1 MAGGARAAAARLV
14 ERALASRAP
23 LERIL
28 EPEATRLA
36 ERDRARLRDLVLGA
50 LRWLARLDSVLAAAS
65 GRRLERIDSRL
76 LAPLRIAAYEL
87 LFDPRVPD
95 YAAVSEAVDEVRRRA
110 GRRGAG
116 FANGVLRKIAERR
129 DPAAWP
135 LPGGDAA
142 ARLACETSHPEF
154 LVGRWLARFGSEA
167 TRALLAAD
175 NGPRPLGL
183 LAFADRGGREA
194 LAERLAEEGIETRP
208 SALAATGLLIV
219 AGEPLRSRA
228 FERGDLYVQDPASQA
243 AAQIP
248 PPRAAERI
256 LDAAAAP
263 GGKSFALLAAE
274 PRAWVVAADLAVE
287 RLGRLC
293 ANLARLGRALPVA
306 ISDAARP
313 AFAPAFDRVVLD
325 LPCSGTGTLRQ
336 HPELKW
342 RLSPAEIGRL
352 AEQSL
357 ALLSGVAPLVRP
369 GGLLVASSCSLEPEE
384 NEEVVDRFLSE
395 SAGRHG
401 FALLP
406 LDGALPET
414 QAVGLFGPGRW
425 RVPTTA
431 EHDGFTVQV
440 LRRSEER

>member
-1 MAGGARAAAARLV
+1 MGKVRAAAGRLV

-23 LERIL
+23 LERL
-28 EPEATRLA
+28 LAPELAGLA

-50 LRWLARLDSVLAAAS
+50 LRWLARLDGVVAAAS
-65 GRRLERIDSRL
+65 GRPLGRIDRRL

-95 YAAVSEAVDEVRRRA
+95 YAAVSEAVEEARRRT

-135 LPGGDAA
+135 PAGDDEA

-154 LVGRWLARFGSEA
+154 LVRRWLARFGRQA

-183 LAFADRGGREA
+183 LAFADRGGREV
-194 LAERLAEEGIETRP
+194 LAERLAGEGVETRP
-208 SALAATGLLIV
+208 SELAPTGLLVV
-219 AGEPLRSRA
+219 AGEPLRGPA
-228 FERGDLYVQDPASQA
+228 FARGDFYVQDPASQA
-243 AAQIP
+243 AALIP
-248 PPRAAERI
+248 PPRAGERV

-263 GGKSFALLAAE
+263 GGKSFALVAFE
-274 PRAWVVAADLAVE
+274 PRARVVAADLDVE
-287 RLGRLC
+287 RLGRLR
-293 ANLARLGRALPVA
+293 ANLARLERELPVA

-325 LPCSGTGTLRQ
+325 LPCTGTGTLRQ

-342 RLSPAEIGRL
+342 RLSAGEIGRL
-352 AEQSL
+352 AEQAL
-357 ALLSGVAPLVRP
+357 ALLAGLAPLVRP

-395 SAGRHG
+395 PAARGV
-401 FALLP
+401 FALAP
-406 LDGALPET
+406 LEGALPPA
-414 QAVGLFGPGRW
+414 QAAGLFGPGRW

-431 EHDGFTVQV
+431 ENDGFTVQV
-440 LRRSEER
+440 LQRVEGR